1 MHGVV
6 VGAPEQSEIGDPV
19 PAMTAQSAAEAS
31 AIHTPSCS
39 DSWVRGKRYRRV
51 TLGRCWHHV
60 GVRHF
65 DLCIIGSGSGN
76 SIIDDRF
83 DHLSV
88 ALVEMGTFGGT
99 CLNVGCIPS
108 KMFVHPADLAAST
121 LQAARLGVDLD
132 LEGVRWQE
140 VRDRIFGRI
149 DPKAAKGRTYRE
161 QSRNVTVFDGRARF
175 VGPRELDV
183 GAAQTITADQVVI
196 AAGSRPVIPDL
207 AGLNSV
213 DFHTSDTVMR
223 LAERPRSM
231 IILGGGYVAAEFA
244 HIFSAF
250 GTAVTVLNRSE
261 VLLRREDVD
270 VAERFTE
277 LLGRR
282 VDVRVKTSATLVE
295 RAADGRVRVHIE
307 GPDQQPE
314 QLDAEVLLVA
324 TGRTPNGDTLDLE
337 RGEIEADDDGLVIVD
352 GYQRTSAAGVF
363 ALGDVSSRQQLK
375 HVANKDA
382 RVVQHNLLHPVS
394 MISGDRRFVPR
405 AVFSMPQ
412 VASVGLTEA
421 EAAEQGIDYVVSRE
435 DYGNTA
441 FGWAMEDTE
450 HFVKIIARTDSK
462 VLLGAHLIGPHASS
476 LIQPL
481 IQAMSFEQ
489 PAPDVARGQYWIHPA
504 MTEVVENA
512 LLALAD

>member
-1 MHGVV
+1 
-6 VGAPEQSEIGDPV
+6 
-19 PAMTAQSAAEAS
+19 
-31 AIHTPSCS
+31 
-39 DSWVRGKRYRRV
+39 
-51 TLGRCWHHV
+51 
-60 GVRHF
+60 
-65 DLCIIGSGSGN
+65 
-76 SIIDDRF
+76 
-83 DHLSV
+83 
-88 ALVEMGTFGGT
+88 
-99 CLNVGCIPS
+99 
-108 KMFVHPADLAAST
+108 
-121 LQAARLGVDLD
+121 
-132 LEGVRWQE
+132 
-140 VRDRIFGRI
+140 
-149 DPKAAKGRTYRE
+149 
-161 QSRNVTVFDGRARF
+161 
-175 VGPRELDV
+175 
-183 GAAQTITADQVVI
+183 
-196 AAGSRPVIPDL
+196 
-207 AGLNSV
+207 
-213 DFHTSDTVMR
+213 MR

-261 VLLRREDVD
+261 LLLGREDAD

-295 RAADGRVRVHIE
+295 KAADGRVRVHIE
-307 GPDQQPE
+307 GPDQPPE
-314 QLDAEVLLVA
+314 QLEAEVLLVA

-337 RGEIEADDDGLVIVD
+337 LGEIEADDDGLIIVD
-352 GYQRTSAAGVF
+352 EYQRTSAAGVF
-363 ALGDVSSRQQLK
+363 ALGDVASRQQLK

-394 MISGDRRFVPR
+394 MIRGDRRFVPR

-421 EAAEQGIDYVVSRE
+421 EAAEHRIDYVVSRE

-450 HFVKIIARTDSK
+450 HFVKIIARADSK
-462 VLLGAHLIGPHASS
+462 VLIGAHLIGPHASS

-481 IQAMSFEQ
+481 IQAMSFAQ

-504 MTEVVENA
+504 MTEVIENA
-512 LLALAD
+512 LLGLAD